1 MQTSKHV
8 YVGMLMCE
16 CVRIHTIRAYDM
28 CTNACMYII
37 SYMHLYTC
45 NMDSG
50 SETLALNLFW
60 LNLRKVA
67 GEAEHGAV
75 SRPQPGVGC
84 GFDKHSC
91 GHDVR
96 FAMTAG
102 SPDLAHENL

>member
-1 MQTSKHV
+1 M
-8 YVGMLMCE
+8 
-16 CVRIHTIRAYDM
+16 
-28 CTNACMYII
+28 
-37 SYMHLYTC
+37 
-45 NMDSG
+45 
-50 SETLALNLFW
+50 NLFW